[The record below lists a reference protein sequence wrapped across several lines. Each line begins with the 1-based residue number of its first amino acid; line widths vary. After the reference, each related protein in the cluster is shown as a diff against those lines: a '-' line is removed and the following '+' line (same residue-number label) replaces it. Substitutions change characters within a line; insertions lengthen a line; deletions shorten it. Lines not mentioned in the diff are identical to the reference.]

1 MFRMIEAWKPV
12 VAGVALL
19 SLAACAGT
27 QLDAAKR
34 VSPDGADAFSTN
46 LYKEYIG
53 LAQME
58 FDEGDYQD
66 SDVFAERAMAAAGGA
81 PTLPEELGVRSIPQ
95 KYQGE
100 IAEARRNLMAA
111 LDAGGRTGTPDH
123 AARAQAMFD
132 CWTQEAEEDI
142 QPEDIKWCRDRFEA
156 ALALMGPAPEPT
168 VSFLNYTVYFDLNGT
183 AISPEAD
190 ATLKDAAAAAKTMP
204 AGSVTVSGYTD
215 RSGTPEYNLA
225 LSERRASVVET
236 ALKNLMGATAAIF
249 TLEAFGENQ
258 NKVITPDGV
267 VNEKNRRV
275 KVEIRK

>member
-12 VAGVALL
+12 VAGMALL

-81 PTLPEELGVRSIPQ
+81 PTLPEELGARNIPN

-111 LDAGGRTGTPDH
+111 LDAGGRTATPDH

-142 QPEDIKWCRDRFEA
+142 QPSDIEWCRDRFDA
-156 ALALMGPAPEPT
+156 ALAQMAPAPT
-168 VSFLNYTVYFDLNGT
+168 VSFLNYTVYFDLDST
-183 AISPEAD
+183 AISGEAD
-190 ATLKDAAAAAKTMP
+190 ATLKDAAEAAKGMP
-204 AGSVTVSGYTD
+204 AGSVTVSGYAD
-215 RSGTPEYNLA
+215 RSGAADYNLA
-225 LSERRASVVET
+225 LSERRANVVEA
-236 ALKNLMGATAAIF
+236 ALKSLMGATAAIF
-249 TLEAFGENQ
+249 TLEAFGETQ